1 MTELRI
7 GNRVLKN
14 NTMIAIA
21 VMSFVAIFFF
31 NAPFPV
37 LVIVAGTI
45 GFIGGR
51 IAPERFVVIKGHQ
64 KSSAA
69 ADGTHDIDVELNSI
83 RPSWFRSLRICC
95 VFLPL
100 WFLPLVLLKSDAR
113 PVACAVAV
121 LAFLLTFRWKRG
133 MATTLAVCCA
143 VGAVLFELM

>member
-37 LVIVAGTI
+37 LVIVA
-45 GFIGGR
+45 
-51 IAPERFVVIKGHQ
+51 
-64 KSSAA
+64 
-69 ADGTHDIDVELNSI
+69 
-83 RPSWFRSLRICC
+83 
-95 VFLPL
+95 
-100 WFLPLVLLKSDAR
+100 
-113 PVACAVAV
+113 V
-121 LAFLLTFRWKRG
+121 LAFLLTFCWKRG

>member
-100 WFLPLVLLKSDAR
+100 WFLPLVLLKVTLGQS
-113 PVACAVAV
+113 PV
-121 LAFLLTFRWKRG
+121 LLPSWRF
-133 MATTLAVCCA
+133 C
-143 VGAVLFELM
+143 